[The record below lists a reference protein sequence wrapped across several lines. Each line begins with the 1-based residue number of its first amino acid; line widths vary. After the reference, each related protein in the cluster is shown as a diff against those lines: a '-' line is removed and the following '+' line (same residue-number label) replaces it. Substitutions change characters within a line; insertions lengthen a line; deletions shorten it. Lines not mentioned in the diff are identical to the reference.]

1 MINDMEFELY
11 LVRHGQ
17 SETNVNPDM
26 MGQSPDVPLTK
37 LGKRQAE
44 LLGERFATENKEFDY
59 VFSSPY
65 KRAFDTAIL
74 STGDLRA
81 EHVSIIRDPRLR
93 EYSAGDWTG
102 VSRKETINVQH
113 MLKMGAL
120 NHNFLPPNGESLS
133 MVERR
138 ASEWLEDRILYNDDM
153 QRVSAEKKAEGK
165 VLSIIAFS
173 HGMTIKTLLHHVM
186 GFDKNFTWKVS
197 ISNTSITQLYFGK
210 NGWGLGSIN
219 DFGHLLGENFDIYSP
234 EVKNGS

>member
-1 MINDMEFELY
+1 MIKDMEFELY
-11 LVRHGQ
+11 LIRHGQ

-44 LLGERFATENKEFDY
+44 LLGKRLEKENKKFDF
-59 VFSSPY
+59 VFTSPY
-65 KRAFDTAIL
+65 KRAYDTAKIA
-74 STGDLRA
+74 TGEDTTLIK
-81 EHVSIIRDPRLR
+81 SPRLR

-102 VSRKETINVQH
+102 VSRKETINIQH
-113 MLKMGAL
+113 VVKMGAL

-138 ASEWLEDRILYNDDM
+138 ASEWLEDCILYNSEM
-153 QRVSAEKKAEGK
+153 QKASEEKKAEGK
-165 VLSIIAFS
+165 VLTIAAFS
-173 HGMTIKTLLHHVM
+173 HGMTIKTLLHYVM

-197 ISNTSITQLYFGK
+197 ISNTSISQLYFGK

-219 DFGHLLGENFDIYSP
+219 DFGHLLDEDFDIYSP

>member
-1 MINDMEFELY
+1 MINDMEFDLY
-11 LVRHGQ
+11 LIRHGQ

-44 LLGERFATENKEFDY
+44 CLGERFKKEDKKFDF
-59 VFSSPY
+59 VFASPY
-65 KRAFDTAIL
+65 KRAYDTAKIAV
-74 STGDLRA
+74 GD
-81 EHVSIIRDPRLR
+81 VPIIKSPRLR

-102 VSRKETINVQH
+102 ASRKETIKVPQL
-113 MLKMGAL
+113 LKMGAL

-138 ASEWLEDRILYNDDM
+138 ASEWLEDCILYNSEM
-153 QRVSAEKKAEGK
+153 QKAAAEKTAEGK
-165 VLSIIAFS
+165 ILSIAVFS
-173 HGMTIKTLLHHVM
+173 HGMTIKTLLHYVM

-197 ISNTSITQLYFGK
+197 ISNTSISQLYFGK

-219 DFGHLLGENFDIYSP
+219 DFGHLLGEDFDIYSP